1 MERIIHITARF
12 SFSFVLIFFG
22 LNQFFH
28 FMPNPNYPTEA
39 QNLIDAFQH
48 SGYIFYTVGTTQI
61 VLGITLLINK
71 YIPLGLLLFAP
82 ILVNVLLFHLCVDI
96 AGLSK
101 VLPTLLL
108 YTYFIFRHK
117 SLFISIFKCLSL

>member
-1 MERIIHITARF
+1 MQRIIDFIARF
-12 SFSFVLIFFG
+12 SFSFVLILFG

-28 FMPNPNYPTEA
+28 FLPNPDYPAKA
-39 QNLIDAFQH
+39 QELISAFQH
-48 SGYIFYTVGTTQI
+48 SGYIFYTVGTVQI
-61 VLGITLLINK
+61 TLGIMLLINK

-96 AGLSK
+96 AGLPK

-108 YTYFIFRHK
+108 YSFFVFRYK
-117 SLFISIFKCLSL
+117 SHLIPVLKNLS

>member
-12 SFSFVLIFFG
+12 SFSFILIFFG

-28 FMPNPNYPTEA
+28 FLPDPNYPTEA
-39 QNLIDAFQH
+39 QNLMDAFQH

-61 VLGITLLINK
+61 ALGITLLINK

-82 ILVNVLLFHLCVDI
+82 ILVNVLLFHLCADI
-96 AGLSK
+96 EGLSK
-101 VLPTLLL
+101 VLPILLL
-108 YTYFIFRHK
+108 YAYSIFRHK
-117 SLFISIFKCLSL
+117 LLFISILKSLSL